1 MSNPSFL
8 ISPMWS
14 KSELDDMK
22 ILISS
27 KEASLGKLKLVLDE
41 CGKQK
46 LATEGKLRVVEIY
59 MFNTQKLHV
68 LSLHTVES
76 TQDVVEVVGSLSKG
90 STHELTQFKE

>member
-1 MSNPSFL
+1 LTLPKSLGGVLVSSELEGVLSLSLSKTKKERSICKLQGPMQKIKRRGFMSNPSFL

-41 CGKQK
+41 CGK
-46 LATEGKLRVVEIY
+46 
-59 MFNTQKLHV
+59 
-68 LSLHTVES
+68 
-76 TQDVVEVVGSLSKG
+76 
-90 STHELTQFKE
+90 

>member
-1 MSNPSFL
+1 MQKIKRRGFMSNPSFL

-41 CGKQK
+41 CGK
-46 LATEGKLRVVEIY
+46 
-59 MFNTQKLHV
+59 
-68 LSLHTVES
+68 
-76 TQDVVEVVGSLSKG
+76 
-90 STHELTQFKE
+90 